1 NNRKQLNSPPLSH
14 TFAAA
19 SRVVARVL
27 GGASLTAVLDE
38 DAGGASR
45 PAVQDLA
52 YGTLRDYG
60 APEAILAA
68 LARKPI
74 PDRAVHALLLCAL
87 HALRRERRAP
97 HTIVDEAVTACAELG
112 HAAARGFVNALL
124 RNYLRRREALE
135 AEARGSE
142 AARFGYPA
150 WWIERVRRAHPQA
163 WEAVLAAG
171 NRRPAMTLRVNRRKL
186 AVEAWLAKLAALGI
200 DARRVGE
207 VAVRLAQPCGV
218 ERLPGFSAGE
228 VSVQDAGAQLAAP
241 LLEVRDGMRVLD
253 ACAAPGGKT
262 AHLLELAELEL
273 LALDRDAERVPRIGA
288 TLERLGLTAEVRAAD
303 AGDPDRW
310 WDGTPFDRVLLDVPC
325 SASGVVRRH
334 PDVKWLRRE
343 ADLDRFAREQS
354 RLLAALWQVLVP
366 GGKLLYA
373 TCSVF
378 PEENGAVIDAF
389 LARHDDAR
397 RRPLPGLGDGQLRP
411 DDEHDGFF
419 YARLE
424 KR

>member
-1 NNRKQLNSPPLSH
+1 MLSPPLSH
-14 TFAAA
+14 TLAAA

-27 GGASLTAVLDE
+27 GGASLTTVLDE
-38 DAGGASR
+38 DGRGASR

-60 APEAILAA
+60 APEAILAM

-87 HALRRERRAP
+87 HALRHERRAP
-97 HTIVDEAVTACAELG
+97 HTVVDETVTACAAIG
-112 HAAARGFVNALL
+112 HGAARGLVNALL

-135 AEARGSE
+135 TEARGSE
-142 AARFGYPA
+142 AARYGYPA
-150 WWIERVRRAHPQA
+150 WWAARVRSAYPAA
-163 WEAVLAAG
+163 WEAALAAG
-171 NRRPAMTLRVNRRKL
+171 NAHPPMTLRVNGRKL
-186 AVEAWLAKLAALGI
+186 SIDAYLAKLAALGI
-200 DARRVGE
+200 EARRIGA
-207 VAVRLAQPCGV
+207 VAVQLAQPRGV
-218 ERLPGFSAGE
+218 ERLPGFAEGE

-241 LLEVRDGMRVLD
+241 LLDARDGMRVLD
-253 ACAAPGGKT
+253 ACAAPGGKS
-262 AHLLELAELEL
+262 AHLLELADLDL
-273 LALDRDAERVPRIGA
+273 LALDRDPERVPRIGA
-288 TLERLGLTAEVRAAD
+288 TLERLGLAAEVRVVD
-303 AGDPDRW
+303 AGDPDRG
-310 WDGTPFDRVLLDVPC
+310 WDGKPFDRVLLDVPC
-325 SASGVVRRH
+325 SASGVARRH
-334 PDVKWLRRE
+334 PDIKWLRRE
-343 ADLDRFAREQS
+343 ADLEGFAREQS

-389 LARHDDAR
+389 LARHDDAFR
-397 RRPLPGLGDGQLRP
+397 LPLPGLGDGLLLP

-419 YARLE
+419 CALLE

>member
-1 NNRKQLNSPPLSH
+1 MLSPPLSH
-14 TFAAA
+14 TLAAA

-38 DAGGASR
+38 DARGASR

-60 APEAILAA
+60 APEAMLAM

-74 PDRAVHALLLCAL
+74 PDRAVRALLLCAL
-87 HALRRERRAP
+87 HALRHERRAP
-97 HTIVDEAVTACAELG
+97 HTVVDEAVTACAELG

-124 RNYLRRREALE
+124 RNFLRRREALE

-142 AARFGYPA
+142 AACFGYPA
-150 WWIERVRRAHPQA
+150 WWIARVRRAHPEA
-163 WEAVLAAG
+163 WEAALAAG
-171 NRRPAMTLRVNRRKL
+171 NTRPAMTLRVNRRKL
-186 AVEAWLAKLAALGI
+186 SVAAYLAKLAALGI
-200 DARRVGE
+200 DARRVGV
-207 VAVRLAQPCGV
+207 VAVRLSQPRGV
-218 ERLPGFSAGE
+218 DALPGFAEGE

-241 LLEVRDGMRVLD
+241 LLDVRSGMRVLD
-253 ACAAPGGKT
+253 ACAAPGGKSV
-262 AHLLELAELEL
+262 HLLELADLDL
-273 LALDRDAERVPRIGA
+273 LALDHDAERAPRIGA
-288 TLERLGLTAEVRAAD
+288 TLERVGLAAQVRVAD
-303 AGDPDRW
+303 AGDPNRW
-310 WDGTPFDRVLLDVPC
+310 WDGKPFDRVLLDVPC

-334 PDVKWLRRE
+334 PDIKWLRRE
-343 ADLDRFAREQS
+343 ADLDGFAREQS

-389 LARHDDAR
+389 LARRDDAR
-397 RRPLPGLGDGQLRP
+397 RLLPPGLGDGQLLP

-419 YARLE
+419 YALLE

>member
-1 NNRKQLNSPPLSH
+1 MLSPPLSH
-14 TFAAA
+14 TLAAA

-38 DAGGASR
+38 DARDASR

-60 APEAILAA
+60 APEAILAV
-68 LARKPI
+68 LAQKPI

-87 HALRRERRAP
+87 HALRHERRAP
-97 HTIVDEAVTACAELG
+97 HTVVDEAVTACAEIG
-112 HAAARGFVNALL
+112 HGAARGFVNALL

-135 AEARGSE
+135 AEALGSE
-142 AARFGYPA
+142 AARYGYPA
-150 WWIERVRRAHPQA
+150 WWVARVRSAYPAA
-163 WEAVLAAG
+163 WEAALAAG
-171 NRRPAMTLRVNRRKL
+171 NAHPPMTLRVNRRKL
-186 AVEAWLAKLAALGI
+186 AIDACLAKLAALGI
-200 DARRVGE
+200 DVRRIGE
-207 VAVRLAQPCGV
+207 VAVRLSQPRGV
-218 ERLPGFSAGE
+218 DALPGFGEGE

-241 LLEVRDGMRVLD
+241 LLDARDGMRVLD
-253 ACAAPGGKT
+253 ACAAPGGKS
-262 AHLLELAELEL
+262 AHLLELADVEL
-273 LALDRDAERVPRIGA
+273 LALDRDVERAARIGA
-288 TLERLGLTAEVRAAD
+288 TLARLGLAAEVRVAD

-310 WDGTPFDRVLLDVPC
+310 WDGKPFDRVLLDVPC

-334 PDVKWLRRE
+334 PDIKWLRRE
-343 ADLDRFAREQS
+343 ADLEGFAREQS

-389 LARHDDAR
+389 LARHDDALR
-397 RRPLPGLGDGQLRP
+397 LPLPGLGDGPLLP

-419 YARLE
+419 YALLE

>member
-1 NNRKQLNSPPLSH
+1 MLSPPLSH
-14 TFAAA
+14 TLAAA

-27 GGASLTAVLDE
+27 GGASLTAALDE
-38 DAGGASR
+38 DARDASR

-60 APEAILAA
+60 APETILAV
-68 LARKPI
+68 LAQKPI

-87 HALRRERRAP
+87 HALRHERRAP
-97 HTIVDEAVTACAELG
+97 HTVVDEAVTACAELG
-112 HAAARGFVNALL
+112 HAAARGLVNALL
-124 RNYLRRREALE
+124 RNYLRRRAALE

-150 WWIERVRRAHPQA
+150 WWIERLRRAHPEA
-163 WEAVLAAG
+163 WRAALDAG
-171 NRRPAMTLRVNRRKL
+171 NTRPAMTLRVNRRKL
-186 AVEAWLAKLAALGI
+186 SVAAYLAKLAALGI

-207 VAVRLAQPCGV
+207 VAVRLSQPRGV
-218 ERLPGFSAGE
+218 ERLPGFAEGE

-241 LLEVRDGMRVLD
+241 LLDVRSGMRVLD
-253 ACAAPGGKT
+253 ACAAPGGKSV
-262 AHLLELAELEL
+262 HLLELADLDL
-273 LALDRDAERVPRIGA
+273 LALDHDAERAPRIGA
-288 TLERLGLTAEVRAAD
+288 TLERVGLTAQVRVAD
-303 AGDPDRW
+303 AGDPERW

-334 PDVKWLRRE
+334 PDIKWLRRE

-378 PEENGAVIDAF
+378 TEENGAVIDAF
-389 LARHDDAR
+389 LARRDDAR
-397 RRPLPGLGDGQLRP
+397 RLLPPGLGDGQLLP

-419 YARLE
+419 YALLE

>member
-1 NNRKQLNSPPLSH
+1 MLSPPLSH
-14 TFAAA
+14 TLAAA

-27 GGASLTAVLDE
+27 GGASLTVALDE
-38 DAGGASR
+38 DVRDASR

-74 PDRAVHALLLCAL
+74 PDRTVRALLLCAL
-87 HALRRERRAP
+87 HALRHERRAP
-97 HTIVDEAVTACAELG
+97 HTVVDEAVTACAEIG
-112 HAAARGFVNALL
+112 HGAARGFVNALL
-124 RNYLRRREALE
+124 RNYLRRREGLE

-142 AARFGYPA
+142 AARCGYPS
-150 WWIERVRRAHPQA
+150 WWIERLRRAYPTA
-163 WEAVLAAG
+163 WEAALAAG
-171 NRRPAMTLRVNRRKL
+171 NAHPAMTLRVNRRKL
-186 AVEAWLAKLAALGI
+186 SVDAYLAKLSALGV

-207 VAVRLAQPCGV
+207 FAVRLSQPRGV
-218 ERLPGFSAGE
+218 EALPGFAEGE

-241 LLEVRDGMRVLD
+241 LLDVRGGMRVLD

-262 AHLLELAELEL
+262 AHLLELADLDL
-273 LALDRDAERVPRIGA
+273 LALDRDAARVPRIGA
-288 TLERLGLTAEVRAAD
+288 TLERLGLAAQVRAAD
-303 AGDPDRW
+303 AGDPDSW
-310 WDGTPFDRVLLDVPC
+310 WDGKPFDRILLDVPC

-334 PDVKWLRRE
+334 PDIKWLRRE
-343 ADLDRFAREQS
+343 ADLAGFAREQS
-354 RLLAALWQVLVP
+354 RLLAALWRVLAP

-378 PEENGAVIDAF
+378 PEENGAVVDAF
-389 LARHDDAR
+389 LARRPDAR
-397 RRPLPGLGDGQLRP
+397 RPPLPDLRDGQLLP
-411 DDEHDGFF
+411 DGEHDGFF
-419 YARLE
+419 YALLE

>member
-1 NNRKQLNSPPLSH
+1 MLSPPLSH
-14 TFAAA
+14 TLAAA

-27 GGASLTAVLDE
+27 GGASLTAALDE
-38 DAGGASR
+38 DPHGASR

-74 PDRAVHALLLCAL
+74 PDRAVRALLLCAL
-87 HALRRERRAP
+87 HALRHERRAP
-97 HTIVDEAVTACAELG
+97 HTVVDEAVTACAELG

-124 RNYLRRREALE
+124 RNYLRRPEALE

-150 WWIERVRRAHPQA
+150 WWIERVRRAYPA
-163 WEAVLAAG
+163 TWEAALAAG
-171 NRRPAMTLRVNRRKL
+171 NTHPAMTLRVNRRKL
-186 AVEAWLAKLAALGI
+186 SVDAYLAKLAALGV

-207 VAVRLAQPCGV
+207 VAVRLRQPRGV
-218 ERLPGFSAGE
+218 ERLPGFAEGE

-241 LLEVRDGMRVLD
+241 LLDARDGMRVLD

-262 AHLLELAELEL
+262 AHLLELADLDL
-273 LALDRDAERVPRIGA
+273 LALDRDAARAARIGA
-288 TLERLGLTAEVRAAD
+288 ALARLGLAAEVRVVD
-303 AGDPDRW
+303 AGEPDRW
-310 WDGTPFDRVLLDVPC
+310 WDGQPFDRVLLDVPC

-334 PDVKWLRRE
+334 PDIKWLRRE
-343 ADLDRFAREQS
+343 ADLEGFAREQS

-389 LARHDDAR
+389 LARHDDAFR
-397 RRPLPGLGDGQLRP
+397 LPLPGPADGPLLP
-411 DDEHDGFF
+411 DDEHDGFS
-419 YARLE
+419 YALLG

>member
-1 NNRKQLNSPPLSH
+1 MLSPPLSH
-14 TFAAA
+14 TLAAA

-38 DAGGASR
+38 DARGASR

-60 APEAILAA
+60 APEAMLAM

-74 PDRAVHALLLCAL
+74 PDRAVRALLLCAL
-87 HALRRERRAP
+87 HALRHERRAP
-97 HTIVDEAVTACAELG
+97 HTVVDEAVTACAELG

-124 RNYLRRREALE
+124 RNFLRRREALE

-142 AARFGYPA
+142 AACFGYPA
-150 WWIERVRRAHPQA
+150 WWIARVRRAHPEA
-163 WEAVLAAG
+163 WEAALAAG
-171 NRRPAMTLRVNRRKL
+171 NTRPAMTLRVNRRKL
-186 AVEAWLAKLAALGI
+186 SVAAYLAKLAALGI
-200 DARRVGE
+200 DARRVGV
-207 VAVRLAQPCGV
+207 VAVRLSQPRGV
-218 ERLPGFSAGE
+218 DALPGFAEGE

-241 LLEVRDGMRVLD
+241 LLDVRSGMRVLD
-253 ACAAPGGKT
+253 ACAAPGGKSV
-262 AHLLELAELEL
+262 HLLELADLDL
-273 LALDRDAERVPRIGA
+273 LALDHDAERAPRIGA
-288 TLERLGLTAEVRAAD
+288 TLERVGLAAQVRVAD
-303 AGDPDRW
+303 AGDPNRW
-310 WDGTPFDRVLLDVPC
+310 WDGKPFDRVLLDVPC

-334 PDVKWLRRE
+334 PDIKWLRRE
-343 ADLDRFAREQS
+343 ADLDGFAREQS
-354 RLLAALWQVLVP
+354 RLLAALWQLLVP

-389 LARHDDAR
+389 LARRDDAR
-397 RRPLPGLGDGQLRP
+397 RLLPPGLGDGQLLP

-419 YARLE
+419 YALLE

>member
-1 NNRKQLNSPPLSH
+1 MLSPPLSH
-14 TFAAA
+14 TLAAA

-27 GGASLTAVLDE
+27 AGASLTAVLDE
-38 DAGGASR
+38 DARGASR

-60 APEAILAA
+60 APEAILAV

-74 PDRAVHALLLCAL
+74 PDRMVRALLLCAM
-87 HALRRERRAP
+87 HALRHERRAP
-97 HTIVDEAVTACAELG
+97 HTVVDEAVTACAELG

-124 RNYLRRREALE
+124 RNFLRRREALE
-135 AEARGSE
+135 AEARASE

-150 WWIERVRRAHPQA
+150 WWIERLRRAHPAAWQA
-163 WEAVLAAG
+163 ALAAG
-171 NRRPAMTLRVNRRKL
+171 NARPAMTLRVNRRKL
-186 AVEAWLAKLAALGI
+186 SVDAYLAKLAALGI
-200 DARRVGE
+200 DARRVGA
-207 VAVRLAQPCGV
+207 VAVRLAQPRGV
-218 ERLPGFSAGE
+218 EQLPGFAEGE

-241 LLEVRDGMRVLD
+241 LLDARSGMRVLD
-253 ACAAPGGKT
+253 ACAAPGGKS
-262 AHLLELAELEL
+262 AHLLELADLEL
-273 LALDRDAERVPRIGA
+273 LALDRDAARAPRIGA
-288 TLERLGLTAEVRAAD
+288 TLERVGLAAQVRVAD
-303 AGDPDRW
+303 AGDPGRW
-310 WDGTPFDRVLLDVPC
+310 WDGKPFDRVLLDVPC

-334 PDVKWLRRE
+334 PDIKWLRRE
-343 ADLDRFAREQS
+343 ADLDGFAREQS
-354 RLLAALWQVLVP
+354 RLLAALWQVLVS

-389 LARHDDAR
+389 LARRDDAR
-397 RRPLPGLGDGQLRP
+397 RLLLPGLGDGQLLP

-419 YARLE
+419 YALLE